1 MDRLGKMTAF
11 VKVVETGSFTAAAQ
25 TLRLSATMVSKHVR
39 ELEDQLGVKL
49 LHRTTRR
56 VSLTEVGAL
65 FYERC
70 APLLVELTDLE
81 TMASQVDA
89 APRGLLRVSA
99 PLAFGAA
106 RVAPALV
113 EFSRLYPEITVDLIL
128 TDRAVDLI
136 EEGFDLAIHTGEVA
150 ESTTKTRLL
159 TVFSTLLCAAPSYLA
174 ERGTP
179 VRPEDLAQHN
189 CLPHVFHELSKEWS
203 FVGPDNKSHVTRI
216 SGTIRTNS
224 VVAQLAAAL
233 CGHGLTLLP
242 SFLVVDEL
250 AQGRLVQVLSE
261 YQAPEIPV
269 RLLYLPGRHVSAKVR
284 AFIDFLVGRFFN
296 MPD

>member
-150 ESTTKTRLL
+150 ESD
-159 TVFSTLLCAAPSYLA
+159 A
-174 ERGTP
+174 
-179 VRPEDLAQHN
+179 
-189 CLPHVFHELSKEWS
+189 
-203 FVGPDNKSHVTRI
+203 I
-216 SGTIRTNS
+216 IRT
-224 VVAQLAAAL
+224 
-233 CGHGLTLLP
+233 
-242 SFLVVDEL
+242 
-250 AQGRLVQVLSE
+250 SE
-261 YQAPEIPV
+261 V
-269 RLLYLPGRHVSAKVR
+269 RRPGE
-284 AFIDFLVGRFFN
+284 
-296 MPD
+296 